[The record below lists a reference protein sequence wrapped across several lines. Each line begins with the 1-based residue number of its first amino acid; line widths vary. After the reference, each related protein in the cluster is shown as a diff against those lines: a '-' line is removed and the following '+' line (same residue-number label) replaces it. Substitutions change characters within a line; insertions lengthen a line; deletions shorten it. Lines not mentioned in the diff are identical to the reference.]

1 MSPRTKTQFE
11 TIREEKRS
19 LIMETALEHFAGEGY
34 HKTTITHL
42 AKHAGISKGLMYNY
56 FESKEALLSA
66 IIDKSMSEIAEYFDP
81 DKDGILTED
90 EFELFVRR
98 YFKVIRDKVKFWRLY
113 FQLMLQK
120 EVREQFMV
128 NYSGKPEFKV
138 RDQNKYTIFKTDM
151 ARIISDYFTRKKE
164 RMPEDYDPLIDLNM
178 FIYSMTGFAT
188 VTIYT
193 ETLDEKFFEKS
204 ITRIIEL
211 YK

>member
-151 ARIISDYFTRKKE
+151 ARIISEYFARKKE